1 METFFFN
8 PKRNKQGL
16 YDLLKSLDLDQLWRI
31 RIDKFDERTVEQNKK
46 MHAMLGDIAA
56 QSKHLNQVLEIDD
69 WKRLCVQQFRDDCIS
84 NDLPRLAD
92 YWKKHSFKLMPSLD
106 GRSLVSLGTQTRDFP
121 KYVAAGFMEWL
132 YAYGAENNI
141 QWTEPQYFD
150 ERYSDG

>member
-16 YDLLKSLDLDQLWRI
+16 YDLLKSLDIDQLWRI

-56 QSKHLNQVLEIDD
+56 QCKHLNQVLEIDD

-84 NDLPRLAD
+84 NDLPKLAD
-92 YWKKHSFKLMPSLD
+92 YWNKHNFKLMPSLD

-150 ERYSDG
+150 ERHSDG